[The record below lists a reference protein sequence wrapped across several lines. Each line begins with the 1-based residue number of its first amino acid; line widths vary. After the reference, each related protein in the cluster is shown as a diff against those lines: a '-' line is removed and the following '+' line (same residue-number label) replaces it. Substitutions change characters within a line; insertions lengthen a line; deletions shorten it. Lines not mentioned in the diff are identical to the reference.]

1 MVQPES
7 CGRASVWRLLVASSS
22 RSGATPRGPPVHK
35 FHRAEWAVKT
45 WATPVRWVTLDT
57 SLPPAEAVGETD
69 VAEREEGE
77 AADEASEGGE
87 GDVAAHDKGARGE
100 ASKGRRATR
109 EEAGRGHNVA
119 WMSRTTSL
127 PPKSWADPRQMQLLS
142 VET

>member
-1 MVQPES
+1 MWVCAS
-7 CGRASVWRLLVASSS
+7 CKVIGPAGIVRASVWRLLVASSS

-77 AADEASEGGE
+77 AADEASEGGNRLLA
-87 GDVAAHDKGARGE
+87 GGSSAGAAPGE
-100 ASKGRRATR
+100 NSSGCRST
-109 EEAGRGHNVA
+109 
-119 WMSRTTSL
+119 
-127 PPKSWADPRQMQLLS
+127 
-142 VET
+142 